1 MKIVII
7 IGVLLVLFLIFKPNM
22 SYLTPPM
29 PRKTDQE
36 VEVESV
42 ADIAIS
48 SGACGIRPT
57 IA

>member
-7 IGVLLVLFLIFKPNM
+7 IGVLLVLFLIFKPKM
-22 SYLTPPM
+22 SYLTPP